1 MEIGCEKHTIVR
13 ENSTKPGKLVL
24 IFFRYYEWFL
34 PIRFLSY
41 GIFYHMGI
49 AWVSPLISHSM
60 VKRNKTQRLERTW
73 EIGTHT
79 FYSMSL
85 FPHLIPI
92 LWYTSW
98 HRKRMV
104 FLLNFPKH
112 WKIQQNS
119 WSDESLGNWYSYFS
133 HRMSAFCH

>member
-13 ENSTKPGKLVL
+13 ENSTKPGKLLL

-34 PIRFLSY
+34 PIRFPSY

-49 AWVSPLISHSM
+49 AWVSPLISHST

-85 FPHLIPI
+85 FPHLNPI
-92 LWYTSW
+92 LWYTS
-98 HRKRMV
+98 
-104 FLLNFPKH
+104 
-112 WKIQQNS
+112 
-119 WSDESLGNWYSYFS
+119 
-133 HRMSAFCH
+133 